1 MNGKNKFLVY
11 SSVIGYSVFLLIPL
25 FVSIAAIYESIN
37 PFSIIIVLIDTVL
50 ILPLILFLKKR
61 ESARIILGIY
71 SIVLFILLAF
81 SPIVQHE
88 IDLTLGFY
96 ILYCAYLSLFA
107 YIFFIMLVYKGT
119 KQYFMGRG

>member
-1 MNGKNKFLVY
+1 MNVKNKYLVY

-25 FVSIAAIYESIN
+25 FLSIAAIYESIN
-37 PFSIIIVLIDTVL
+37 PYSIIIVLIDTVL
-50 ILPLILFLKKR
+50 IFPLILFLKKK

-71 SIVLFILLAF
+71 SIVLFILF
-81 SPIVQHE
+81 SLLPIIQHE
-88 IDLTLGFY
+88 IDLTFGFY
-96 ILYCAYLSLFA
+96 ILYAVYLTLFA